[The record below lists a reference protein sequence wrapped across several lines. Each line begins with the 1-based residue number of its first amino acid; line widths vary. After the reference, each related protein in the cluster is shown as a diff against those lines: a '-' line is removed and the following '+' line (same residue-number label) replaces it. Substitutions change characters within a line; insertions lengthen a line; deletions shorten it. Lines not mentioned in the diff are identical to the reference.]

1 MKATKVISTVL
12 LSTLVLGTVSTG
24 VFAEEIPQEINTEAG
39 VGFQSGDGEV
49 TPPVDPENPNPTD
62 PIYPVDPVDPEIE
75 IPTPENKGPLS
86 LDFASK
92 LYFGNQ
98 KISTKDQ
105 TYFAAAQLF
114 KEDKDSEVYNETTNY
129 VQVTDSRGLI
139 DGKWQ
144 LNVSQPNAFTTP
156 ITDSEG
162 LAQSKELEGAK
173 IVFTNVN
180 ANSEQDTTSAKP
192 HVLQT
197 FTLEKEA
204 SFNVTT
210 ADNSQNQGFGTWVTR
225 FGTAVTPVD
234 KTNATV
240 EIEGVTVDTE
250 AYDEETHNLNTDI
263 RLEVPGKATKLN
275 QAYTTQLVWSLT
287 DTPANTETTL

>member
-1 MKATKVISTVL
+1 
-12 LSTLVLGTVSTG
+12 
-24 VFAEEIPQEINTEAG
+24 
-39 VGFQSGDGEV
+39 
-49 TPPVDPENPNPTD
+49 PPVDPENPDPTK
-62 PIYPVDPVDPEIE
+62 PIDPVDPTDPTKPIE
-75 IPTPENKGPLS
+75 PPTGNKGPLS

-105 TYFAAAQLF
+105 TYFAAAQLYQD
-114 KEDKDSEVYNETTNY
+114 KENPGQYLETTNY

-250 AYDEETHNLNTDI
+250 AYDEATHNLNTDI

-287 DTPANTETTL
+287 DAPGNTESTENTL